1 MDSFKRIFKFGKPYK
16 RFIFLNIFFNIL
28 YAIFSALS
36 FLSLMPMLEVLFG
49 NSSKVY
55 ENPDFD
61 DLSSFGN
68 NLEAWLNFQVSSF
81 ANNDPNKALMFVILT
96 ILILFFL
103 KNLFNYLA
111 MYFITF
117 FRNGILKDL
126 REKLYEKII
135 RLSIP
140 FYQHKD
146 KGDVISRI
154 TSDVIEIQLSFLS
167 ILEIIIREPLT
178 IFFTVIAMFLISFE
192 LTIFV
197 LIFIPIS
204 GFIISIIGKSLKPT
218 SNVVQKE
225 QGEILSVVEQTL
237 NGLNIIK
244 GFVAEL
250 FFIKKFSGTNKKFYK
265 YSNKLINKQN
275 LASPLSEF
283 LGISVIGVLLWYGGK
298 LVLIDMQLNPAA
310 FLTYMGLAYGVLT
323 PAKAISK
330 ASYSIK
336 KGNAAAERVLEIL
349 EAESEIKESDSAYEK
364 KSFEKEI
371 TFNNVNFSYNN
382 EVVIKNITFKII
394 KGQTVAVVGQSG
406 SGKTTIANLIPRF
419 YDVDS
424 GEICIDGKNI
434 KEIKKSDLRSLIGLV
449 PQDSLLFNET
459 IQTNITLSDKNIS
472 KNKII
477 EASKTSNSYEF
488 IEKLDNSF
496 DTNVGSFG
504 GNLSGGQKQ
513 RISIA
518 RAVLN
523 NPPIMILDEA
533 TSSLDSKSEK
543 LVQNALENL
552 MHNRTTLV
560 IAHRLSTIQ
569 NADLILVMEN
579 GEIVEKGKH
588 EKLLSKKGIYSK
600 LIKIQSFNQT
610 KIS

>member
-1 MDSFKRIFKFGKPYK
+1 MDSFKKIFKFGKPYK
-16 RFIFLNIFFNIL
+16 KFIFLNIFFNIL

-55 ENPDFD
+55 ENPNFD
-61 DLSSFGN
+61 DFSSFGN

-81 ANNDPNKALMFVILT
+81 ANNDPSKALIFVILT

-135 RLSIP
+135 RLPIP
-140 FYQHKD
+140 FYQQKD

-167 ILEIIIREPLT
+167 ILEIIVREPLT

-204 GFIISIIGKSLKPT
+204 GFIISVIGKSLKPT

-225 QGEILSVVEQTL
+225 QAEILSVAEQTL

-250 FFIKKFSGTNKKFYK
+250 FFIKKFSGTNNKFYN

-349 EAESEIKESDSAYEK
+349 EAESEIKESDNAFEK

-371 TFNNVNFSYNN
+371 TFNDVSFSYKK
-382 EVVIKNITFKII
+382 EVVIKNITFKIG

-459 IQTNITLSDKNIS
+459 IQTNITLSNKNIS
-472 KNKII
+472 KNKIL
-477 EASKTSNSYEF
+477 EASKISNSYEF

-569 NADLILVMEN
+569 NADLILVMDN
-579 GEIVEKGKH
+579 GKIVEKGKH

-600 LIKIQSFNQT
+600 LIKIQSFN
-610 KIS
+610 

>member
-1 MDSFKRIFKFGKPYK
+1 MDSFKKIFKFGKPYK
-16 RFIFLNIFFNIL
+16 KFIFLNIFFNIL

-55 ENPDFD
+55 ENPNFD
-61 DLSSFGN
+61 DFSSFGN

-81 ANNDPNKALMFVILT
+81 ANNDPNKALIFVILT

-135 RLSIP
+135 RLPIP
-140 FYQHKD
+140 FYQQKD

-167 ILEIIIREPLT
+167 ILEIIVREPLT

-204 GFIISIIGKSLKPT
+204 GFIISVIGKSLKPT
-218 SNVVQKE
+218 SNIVQKE
-225 QGEILSVVEQTL
+225 QAEILSVAEQTL

-250 FFIKKFSGTNKKFYK
+250 FFIKKFTGTNNKFYN

-349 EAESEIKESDSAYEK
+349 EAESEIKESDNAFEK

-371 TFNNVNFSYNN
+371 TFNDVSFSYKK
-382 EVVIKNITFKII
+382 EVVIKNITFKIR

-459 IQTNITLSDKNIS
+459 IQTNITLSNKNIS
-472 KNKII
+472 KNKIL
-477 EASKTSNSYEF
+477 EASKISNSYEF

-569 NADLILVMEN
+569 NADLILVMDN
-579 GEIVEKGKH
+579 GKIVEKGKH

-600 LIKIQSFNQT
+600 LIKIQSFN
-610 KIS
+610 

>member
-1 MDSFKRIFKFGKPYK
+1 MDSFKKIFKFGKPYK
-16 RFIFLNIFFNIL
+16 KFIFLNIFFNIL

-55 ENPDFD
+55 EKPNFD
-61 DLSSFGN
+61 DFSSFGN

-81 ANNDPNKALMFVILT
+81 ANNDPNKALIFVILT

-135 RLSIP
+135 RLPIP
-140 FYQHKD
+140 FYQRKD

-167 ILEIIIREPLT
+167 ILEIIVREPLT

-204 GFIISIIGKSLKPT
+204 GFIISVIGKSLKPT

-225 QGEILSVVEQTL
+225 QAEILSVAEQTL

-250 FFIKKFSGTNKKFYK
+250 FFIKKFSGTNNKFYN

-349 EAESEIKESDSAYEK
+349 EAESEIKESDNAFEK

-371 TFNNVNFSYNN
+371 TFNDVNFSYNK
-382 EVVIKNITFKII
+382 EVVIKNITFKIR

-459 IQTNITLSDKNIS
+459 IQTNITLSNKNIS
-472 KNKII
+472 KNKIL
-477 EASKTSNSYEF
+477 EASRISNSYEF
-488 IEKLDNSF
+488 IEKLDSSF

-569 NADLILVMEN
+569 NADLILVMDN
-579 GEIVEKGKH
+579 GKIVEKGKH

-600 LIKIQSFNQT
+600 LIKIQSFN
-610 KIS
+610 

>member
-1 MDSFKRIFKFGKPYK
+1 MDSFKKIFKFGKSYK
-16 RFIFLNIFFNIL
+16 KFIFLNIFFNLL

-55 ENPDFD
+55 ENPNFD

-68 NLEAWLNFQVSSF
+68 NLESWLNFQVSSF
-81 ANNDPNKALMFVILT
+81 ANNDPNRALMFVILT

-126 REKLYEKII
+126 RKKLFEKII
-135 RLSIP
+135 SLPIP
-140 FYQHKD
+140 FYQQKK
-146 KGDVISRI
+146 KGDVVSRI
-154 TSDVIEIQLSFLS
+154 TSDVIEIQQSFLS

-178 IFFTVIAMFLISFE
+178 IFFTVFAMFLISFE
-192 LTIFV
+192 LTVFV

-204 GFIISIIGKSLKPT
+204 GFIISLIGKSLKPT

-225 QGEILSVVEQTL
+225 QGEILSISEETL
-237 NGLNIIK
+237 NGLKIIK
-244 GFVAEL
+244 SFVAEL
-250 FFIKKFSGTNKKFYK
+250 FFINKFSKTNNTFYN

-323 PAKAISK
+323 PAKSISK

-349 EAESEIKESDSAYEK
+349 EAESEIKECDSPLEI
-364 KSFEKEI
+364 KSFENEI
-371 TFNNVNFSYNN
+371 TFKDVSFSYQK
-382 EVVIKNITFKII
+382 ELVIKNISFKIG
-394 KGQTVAVVGQSG
+394 KGQTVALVGQSG

-434 KEIKKSDLRSLIGLV
+434 KEIKKSDLRGLIGLV
-449 PQDSLLFNET
+449 PQDSMLFNET

-477 EASKTSNSYEF
+477 EASKISNSFDF
-488 IEKLDNSF
+488 IDRLDNSF
-496 DTNVGSFG
+496 DNNVGSFG

-518 RAVLN
+518 RAVFD

-552 MHNRTTLV
+552 MQNRTTLV

-588 EKLLSKKGIYSK
+588 KDLLLKKGIYSK
-600 LIKIQSFNQT
+600 LINIQSFT
-610 KIS
+610 